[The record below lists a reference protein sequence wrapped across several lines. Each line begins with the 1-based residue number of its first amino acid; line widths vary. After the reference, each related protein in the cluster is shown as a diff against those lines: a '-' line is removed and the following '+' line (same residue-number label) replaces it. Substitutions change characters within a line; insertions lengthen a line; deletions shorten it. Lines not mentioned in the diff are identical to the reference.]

1 MIYRS
6 LAMKSWPG
14 VAGGRKH
21 CTPKRIKRWS
31 GISAPCSAGGHPSIE
46 QTAALQPVVPRS
58 EDQQFHLALYRCA
71 GNDLLLKLIRIF
83 WIVYRQLRAV
93 RLDRGWEIDTV
104 IAADDHV
111 AIIEALKLRDSDLIK
126 QRIVAHY
133 APMRQQ
139 LIKRVWVQLVV
150 T

>member
-1 MIYRS
+1 M
-6 LAMKSWPG
+6 
-14 VAGGRKH
+14 
-21 CTPKRIKRWS
+21 
-31 GISAPCSAGGHPSIE
+31 
-46 QTAALQPVVPRS
+46 
-58 EDQQFHLALYRCA
+58 
-71 GNDLLLKLIRIF
+71 
-83 WIVYRQLRAV
+83 
-93 RLDRGWEIDTV
+93 